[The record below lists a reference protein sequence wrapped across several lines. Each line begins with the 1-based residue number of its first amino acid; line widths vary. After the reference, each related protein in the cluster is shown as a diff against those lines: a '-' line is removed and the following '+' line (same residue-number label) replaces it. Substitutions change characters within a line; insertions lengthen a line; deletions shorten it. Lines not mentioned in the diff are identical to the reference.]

1 MLNVLY
7 VIILDMLQQ
16 DAEVEWFKTITQ
28 KDHQLPGTLRDIV
41 FLAICLVTKPLT
53 AIEGI

>member
-1 MLNVLY
+1 MLKR
-7 VIILDMLQQ
+7 

-41 FLAICLVTKPLT
+41 FLAICLIKKPLT

>member
-1 MLNVLY
+1 MF
-7 VIILDMLQQ
+7 QQ

-28 KDHQLPGTLRDIV
+28 KDHQLVGTLRDIF
-41 FLAICLVTKPLT
+41 FLVICLVTKPLT